1 LSCEMRYPAGGIT
14 SSDGRGIKVLS
25 MNIRKMIPG

>member
-1 LSCEMRYPAGGIT
+1 MRYPAGGMT

-25 MNIRKMIPG
+25 MNIKITIPG